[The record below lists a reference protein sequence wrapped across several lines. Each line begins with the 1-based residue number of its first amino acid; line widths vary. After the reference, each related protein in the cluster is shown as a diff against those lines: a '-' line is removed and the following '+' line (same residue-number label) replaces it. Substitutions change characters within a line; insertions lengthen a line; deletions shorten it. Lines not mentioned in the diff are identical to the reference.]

1 MIVPSPKLSR
11 WVALIALPAALLGA
25 ALPEL
30 TPWCLAAG
38 GVLLAAVL
46 GDAVLAMG
54 RSEGVRVEL
63 PPVVRC
69 AKDREADIEIRLG
82 NPSQA
87 HREIRLGLPFP
98 PELKAPTEVAEFSL
112 PEGTEWSRVSMKCLP
127 LRRGNYALK
136 QAFLESDSRLGFWLV
151 RAAAAVTCEI
161 RVYPNLLTERR
172 HLAALFLERGSFGI
186 HAQRQVGKGRDFEKL
201 RNYIPGDSYDE
212 VHWKATAKRGHP
224 VTKVFQIERTQEVYV
239 ILDASRLS
247 ARTLTPAS
255 VGPVSQGPDRATSRR
270 AADGSTQGGGETL
283 SRASAN
289 DAAATGDRSR
299 SEATRSISDEPAI
312 FPPQPETTLER
323 FITAALVLGLAAEKE
338 GDLFGV
344 AAFSDNVLKFLRA
357 RNGKSHYAH
366 CRDALYTLQP
376 QLVSPDF
383 EELATF
389 IRLRLRRRS
398 LLVILTALDDTVLA
412 EGFVRSLDLLCRQHL
427 VLVNMLKPPGVDPLF
442 SKPDVA
448 TTDDVYDRLAGHMRW
463 TKLREL
469 EQVLRRRG
477 VRFSLL
483 ENQRLSAQL
492 VSQYL
497 GVKQRQLL

>member
-38 GVLLAAVL
+38 GLLLAAVL

-69 AKDREADIEIRLG
+69 AKDREAELEIRLG
-82 NPSQA
+82 NPSQTR
-87 HREIRLGLPFP
+87 REIRLGLPFQ

-112 PEGTEWSRVSMKCLP
+112 PQGTEWSRVSMKCLP

-136 QAFLESDSRLGFWLV
+136 QAFLESNSRLGFWLI

-172 HLAALFLERGSFGI
+172 HLAALFLQRGSFGI

-247 ARTLTPAS
+247 ARMLRAAS
-255 VGPVSQGPDRATSRR
+255 ATQTISPSMSEDSDQLCRSRR
-270 AADGSTQGGGETL
+270 KEAQASPVYTGAGAGSESLLT
-283 SRASAN
+283 SAPTALT
-289 DAAATGDRSR
+289 DA
-299 SEATRSISDEPAI
+299 
-312 FPPQPETTLER
+312 PQPETTLER
-323 FITAALVLGLAAEKE
+323 FITAALVLGLAAEKQ

-357 RNGKSHYAH
+357 RNGKSHYAN

-448 TTDDVYDRLAGHMRW
+448 TSDDVYDRLAGHMRW

-483 ENQRLSAQL
+483 ENERLSAQL